1 MIEFLPAAH
10 MLCTCVCS
18 GATSAGPMHPPIPGP
33 QPPIV
38 KGSPTV
44 LIHNMPAARW
54 VPSLDVSGCGVFLG
68 NPMLAATRTVLI
80 GDVGM
85 GAAGSTDGSCMSSAK
100 KSGVPF
106 VKPVTQQR

>member
-1 MIEFLPAAH
+1 M
-10 MLCTCVCS
+10 
-18 GATSAGPMHPPIPGP
+18 GPMHPPIPGP

-38 KGSPTV
+38 KGSMTV

-68 NPMLAATRTVLI
+68 DPKLAAVRTVLI

-85 GAAGSTDGSCMSSAK
+85 GAVGSTDGSCMSAAK
-100 KSGVPF
+100 QSGAPF
-106 VKPVTQQR
+106 IKPANKVS